1 MGNETKKTES
11 TWKTPNTGIKFGFIQ
26 LPMGD
31 VFMCVWVC
39 ICAIAIK
46 RFLIEVKIEQN
57 SWF

>member
-1 MGNETKKTES
+1 M
-11 TWKTPNTGIKFGFIQ
+11 WKTPNTGIKFGFIQ

-31 VFMCVWVC
+31 VCMYVWVC

-46 RFLIEVKIEQN
+46 RFLTEVKIEQN